1 VNQRPILVPIS
12 LGELLD
18 KITIL
23 ELKNEFL
30 QDQAQ
35 GHARQEL
42 LALNAVFDGLQLS
55 IEPALF
61 EQLKAINRSLWELE
75 DEIRSLEKLQSFAAR
90 FVQVARSIYCQN
102 DQRAALKRVINTRYG
117 SALIEEKS
125 YSQP

>member
-1 VNQRPILVPIS
+1 MSQRPILAPIS

-35 GHARQEL
+35 QHAKQEL
-42 LALNAVFDGLQLS
+42 LGLADVVEGLRLS
-55 IEPALF
+55 IDPALVG
-61 EQLKAINRSLWELE
+61 QLKAINRSLWALE
-75 DEIRSLEKLQSFAAR
+75 DEIRGLEKLESFGAR
-90 FVQVARSIYCQN
+90 FVEVARAIYRQN
-102 DQRAALKRVINTRYG
+102 DQRAALKRTINTRYG

-125 YSQP
+125 YS